1 MIVTPVRAI
10 VGRFRTEWEL
20 GGDMADNQGN
30 AQQLGAEFLGTAF
43 LLATVIGSGIMAENL
58 AGGNVALALLCNTI
72 PTGAILFVLITMLG
86 PISGAH
92 FNPAVTFAFW
102 LNGDLSR
109 NTAVLYVA
117 VQLVAGI
124 VGVLAAHAMFDDTI
138 LQVSS
143 KARSSTGQWFSEW
156 VAAFGLVATILL
168 TLRANAGAVPAA
180 VGLYITA
187 AYWFTASTS
196 FANPAVT
203 IARSFSDTFAGIMP
217 LHAPAFVIAQLVG
230 AACALYVSKALMK

>member
-1 MIVTPVRAI
+1 MTPARVI
-10 VGRFRTEWEL
+10 VGPPRDAHEYRGE
-20 GGDMADNQGN
+20 DMSDDQSSG
-30 AQQLGAEFLGTAF
+30 QQLGAEFLGTAF
-43 LLATVIGSGIMAENL
+43 LLATVIGSGMMAENL
-58 AGGNVALALLCNTI
+58 AGGNEALALLCNTI

-102 LNGDLSR
+102 LNGDLGR
-109 NTAVLYVA
+109 NAAVLYVV
-117 VQLVAGI
+117 VQVIGGI
-124 VGVLAAHAMFDDTI
+124 VGVLAAHAMFDDAI
-138 LQVSS
+138 FQISS
-143 KARSSTGQWFSEW
+143 KARSSGGQWFSEW

-217 LHAPAFVIAQLVG
+217 LHAPAFIIAQLVG
-230 AACALYVSKALMK
+230 AACALYISKALMK